1 MGGAVAQLGGGRVVG
16 RDVVMECV
24 GQEPALSNI
33 TIGIGMQEPAQ
44 TTNSLI
50 LPFMD
55 FC

>member
-1 MGGAVAQLGGGRVVG
+1 MQLATTPIPASYYTLVLFLVS
-16 RDVVMECV
+16 V